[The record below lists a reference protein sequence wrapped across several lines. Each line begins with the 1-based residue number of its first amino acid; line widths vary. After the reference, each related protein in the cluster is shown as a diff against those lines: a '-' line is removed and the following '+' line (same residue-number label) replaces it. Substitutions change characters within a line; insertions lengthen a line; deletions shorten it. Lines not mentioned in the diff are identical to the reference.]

1 MKNRPVVNRVMISLV
16 TALSF
21 VAMSLSGI
29 AAFIVPQGRIAY
41 WTNWTFL
48 NLSKTEWGNIH
59 ITTSVLFLIAGIW
72 HTWYNW
78 TPLMQYLRGVPGRAS
93 ASLRDLAIAVLVTL
107 FFTVGAVT
115 KTPPLNYILSF
126 NSWIKDS
133 WVKTPADEPP
143 FGHAELLS
151 LKGFC
156 KKMYIDTGE
165 ALLELRH
172 AGIKVTDENV
182 TLEQIARN
190 NGVTPAKL
198 YQYIKK
204 LEKQDF
210 ATAAPPPPTAVHP
223 LPRSAKAAL
232 STSDQKSVAKP
243 TETPELPRY
252 TGDLVVERFDGKGVG
267 KKTLTAICHELK
279 LDCSGIKQKLA
290 AKKMTLKDDETLKD
304 AASRL
309 GVTPIELL
317 KAILVGEAM

>member
-1 MKNRPVVNRVMISLV
+1 MQNRPVINRVMISLV

-48 NLSKTEWGNIH
+48 NLSKTQWGDIH

-78 TPLMQYLRGVPGRAS
+78 TPLMQYLRGVPGRTS
-93 ASLRDLAIAVLVTL
+93 ASLRDLAISVLVTL

-156 KKMYIDTGE
+156 KKMYIDTAE

-172 AGIKVTDENV
+172 AGIIVADENV
-182 TLEQIARN
+182 TIEQIARN
-190 NGVTPAKL
+190 NGVTPARL
-198 YQYIKK
+198 YQFIKK
-204 LEKQDF
+204 LEKPDI
-210 ATAAPPPPTAVHP
+210 TAAVTPVKQPEP
-223 LPRSAKAAL
+223 LTAKAAP
-232 STSDQKSVAKP
+232 SNGDQKSVTKQIDKP
-243 TETPELPRY
+243 GPPRY
-252 TGDLVVERFDGKGVG
+252 TGDLVVERFEGKGFG
-267 KKTLTAICHELK
+267 NKTLTAICHELK
-279 LDCSGIKQKLA
+279 LDCAMVKQKLA
-290 AKKMTLKDDETLKD
+290 VRQMVVNDDETLKD
-304 AASRL
+304 AGTRL
-309 GVTPIELL
+309 KVNPIELL
-317 KAILVGEAM
+317 KAILVGETI